1 MSNETVYYPK
11 STDPTELTGLY
22 SRGQM
27 LSHVEESM
35 AAMDKEMQSKYRNER
50 ASTVKQRT
58 DYNHKASVKK
68 LKERS

>member
-27 LSHVEESM
+27 LPHVEQWQ
-35 AAMDKEMQSKYRNER
+35 KEIEREVQSRYKVATGKNQTGTNNNMNKKRVER
-50 ASTVKQRT
+50 
-58 DYNHKASVKK
+58 
-68 LKERS
+68 

>member
-27 LSHVEESM
+27 LPKVEEFQQQV
-35 AAMDKEMQSKYRNER
+35 AREARAKYMIDTKKNQTGENANMNKKRVER
-50 ASTVKQRT
+50 
-58 DYNHKASVKK
+58 
-68 LKERS
+68 